1 VITGCS
7 IFGGSSGSSFVGI
20 GGIGSGGGSGYSP
33 AIGVLDTS
41 FNGTGFVVHDNAAG
55 GNSHDYGYSIYVDNT
70 GKIYVT
76 GFSTNSYGDSDM
88 VIWGYNRDG
97 SLDSSFGNNGIVV
110 HHSAAGGIDSDTGYS
125 MYVDSTGKI
134 YVTGY
139 SYNYLRN
146 ADMVIW
152 KYK

>member
-1 VITGCS
+1 LND
-7 IFGGSSGSSFVGI
+7 SSD
-20 GGIGSGGGSGYSP
+20 SG
-33 AIGVLDTS
+33 
-41 FNGTGFVVHDNAAG
+41 N
-55 GNSHDYGYSIYVDNT
+55 SIYVDNT
-70 GKIYVT
+70 GRIYVT

-88 VIWGYNRDG
+88 VIWRYNRDG

-110 HHSAAGGIDSDTGYS
+110 HHSAAGGNGSDAGYS